1 MENIPKWL
9 RLLCSEAVFNSVAN
23 SDAMAVSLFLQEMLK
38 NVVMNVQVVD
48 VIVIV

>member
-1 MENIPKWL
+1 MIASVC
-9 RLLCSEAVFNSVAN
+9 LLCSEADVFNSVAN